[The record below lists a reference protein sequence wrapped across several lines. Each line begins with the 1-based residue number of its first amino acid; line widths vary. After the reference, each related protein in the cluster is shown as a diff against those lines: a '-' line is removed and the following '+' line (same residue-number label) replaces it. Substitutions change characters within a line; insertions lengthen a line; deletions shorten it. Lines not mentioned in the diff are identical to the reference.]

1 MNIPLRRGIAGKYIV
16 IPLTIVM
23 LVVAVIFMIIRHS
36 GRGAAEE
43 NFLLLSY
50 TAGIRDI
57 DDGYYVSAIKNL
69 TPVVEAGGRPDAWGF
84 RGEAYLQLAE
94 YKKAEADFRQA
105 IKREPETAVNYAG
118 LAAALAGQN
127 KFPAALEAIDQA
139 IARFP
144 ENADR
149 DEKTVPRTGDSLKEL
164 KSHRAE
170 IAARIE
176 DRG

>member
-1 MNIPLRRGIAGKYIV
+1 MNTPLRRGIAGKYIV

-23 LVVAVIFMIIRHS
+23 LIVAVIFMIIRHS

-50 TAGIRDI
+50 TAGLRDI
-57 DDGYYVSAIKNL
+57 DDGYYASAIENL

-94 YKKAEADFRQA
+94 YQKAEADFREA

-118 LAAALAGQN
+118 LAAALAGQDN
-127 KFPAALEAIDQA
+127 FPAALEAIDEA

-144 ENADR
+144 ENLDR
-149 DEKTVPRTGDSLKEL
+149 EGKTVPRTGDSIEEL
-164 KSHRAE
+164 KSARQE
-170 IAARIE
+170 IAVRIE
-176 DRG
+176 D